1 MKKILFLSIIFLSI
15 LFLSSAHAIDWRQT
29 KGDHFIVQYTPPNKD
44 FAKDVLFN
52 AEGYYKDIAKELG
65 YQRYSDFWLWDKRV
79 KIYIYPDHKSYLKGS
94 KMPDW
99 SHGMA
104 DYVNK
109 TIKSYARGEGF
120 VDSIL
125 PHEIAHLL
133 FRDFVGF
140 ESQIPLWL
148 DEGVAQWSEVKKRP
162 HFKRLMQEAI
172 NNKRVLSLA
181 DMMKLNLSVIKSDD
195 EVHIRYS
202 SLKEEP
208 IILILSGE
216 NLINLYYLESVSL
229 VAFLVEK
236 YGSKKFTVFCR
247 ELKNGK
253 SVDDAL
259 RVAYPYAVKNVSD
272 LEIKW
277 WEYSMN

>member
-1 MKKILFLSIIFLSI
+1 
-15 LFLSSAHAIDWRQT
+15 
-29 KGDHFIVQYTPPNKD
+29 
-44 FAKDVLFN
+44 
-52 AEGYYKDIAKELG
+52 
-65 YQRYSDFWLWDKRV
+65 
-79 KIYIYPDHKSYLKGS
+79 
-94 KMPDW
+94 MPDW